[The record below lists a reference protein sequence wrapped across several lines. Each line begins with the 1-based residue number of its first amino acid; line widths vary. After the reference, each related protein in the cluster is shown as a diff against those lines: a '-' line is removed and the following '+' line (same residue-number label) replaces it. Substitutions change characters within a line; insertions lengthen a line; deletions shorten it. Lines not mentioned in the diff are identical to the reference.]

1 MRLRPSVVRKSPW
14 SGKVLKWKCR
24 WSVLPLIGLSA
35 EKMLKISGFPLLC
48 TVLSAIYC
56 MILLI
61 TASQLGKMYV
71 TTKHAQFSAW

>member
-1 MRLRPSVVRKSPW
+1 
-14 SGKVLKWKCR
+14 VL
-24 WSVLPLIGLSA
+24 SLIGLSA

-71 TTKHAQFSAW
+71 TTKHAQFSGW